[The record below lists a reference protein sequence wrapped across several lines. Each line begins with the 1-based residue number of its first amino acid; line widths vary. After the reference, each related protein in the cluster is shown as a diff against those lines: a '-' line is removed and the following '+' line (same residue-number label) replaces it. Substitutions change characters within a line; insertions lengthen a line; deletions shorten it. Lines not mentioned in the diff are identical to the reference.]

1 MDGNCEYPAV
11 ECPIMGRIIENEVCF
26 DICLVA
32 EGTSPRSELP
42 LGFDLTPEKQ
52 QQCMRC
58 KNHMD

>member
-32 EGTSPRSELP
+32 VKSVNT
-42 LGFDLTPEKQ
+42 LGVD
-52 QQCMRC
+52 
-58 KNHMD
+58 